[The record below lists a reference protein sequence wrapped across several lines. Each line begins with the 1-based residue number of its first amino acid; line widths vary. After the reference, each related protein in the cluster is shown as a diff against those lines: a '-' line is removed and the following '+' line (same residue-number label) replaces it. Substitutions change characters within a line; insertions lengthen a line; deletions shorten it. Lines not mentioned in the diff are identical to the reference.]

1 MRDNGVYDVFYNT
14 KALPR
19 AETVVSYFEAGTILT
34 LNHGHAAL
42 LGAFG
47 MLAMALVVL
56 GLHHVLTDE
65 QRTVPEKFI
74 KVSFWD

>member
-1 MRDNGVYDVFYNT
+1 
-14 KALPR
+14 
-19 AETVVSYFEAGTILT
+19 LT

-56 GLHHVLTDE
+56 GLRHVLTDE
-65 QRTVPEKFI
+65 QWAKPEKFI
-74 KVSFWD
+74 KVRRPRFSWTRNYGKRP